1 MSDHNP
7 IIFILDLD
15 GTIIGDCTYQCDIYN
30 IECALKKNSIKKS
43 SNLLLKCYKK
53 KSKLIRPYFLYFM
66 NKMKI
71 KFPNSLFYIYTAS
84 EKIWAHKEIQL
95 IEKTHEIK
103 FNRPLFTREDCILGS
118 DNTYKK
124 SVKKILPKI
133 SKSIKNK
140 NISSESIFV
149 VDNNKTFI
157 DYTDNLL
164 ICPTYDY
171 VLFDNL
177 WNNIPR
183 ESLKIKEVKS
193 IIKRLISQNKI
204 CHVCHHYDNNMKQ
217 LEIIYEW
224 LYLKHKYIND
234 ENAKYNKDKFWKLL
248 ANMII
253 KYNINFFNKH
263 NVRFLQKKIQLKNI
277 SVK

>member
-1 MSDHNP
+1 MNDHNQM
-7 IIFILDLD
+7 IFILDLD

-30 IECALKKNSIKKS
+30 IENIMKKNSIKKS

-66 NKMKI
+66 NKMKS
-71 KFPNSLFYIYTAS
+71 KFPNSVFYVYTAS
-84 EKIWAHKEIQL
+84 EKTWANKEIQL
-95 IEKTHEIK
+95 IEKTHDFK

-118 DNTYKK
+118 DNSYKK

-133 SKSIKNK
+133 FKSIKNK
-140 NISSESIFV
+140 NISANNILV
-149 VDNNKTFI
+149 IDNNKIFI

-164 ICPTYDY
+164 VCPTYDY

-183 ESLKIKEVKS
+183 ESLKLKEVNS
-193 IIKRLISQNKI
+193 IIKHLISQNKM
-204 CHVCHHYDNNMKQ
+204 CHICHHYENNMKQ

-224 LYLKHKYIND
+224 LYLKHKKINS
-234 ENAKYNKDKFWKLL
+234 ENTKYEKDKFWKLL
-248 ANMII
+248 TNMIV
-253 KYNINFFNKH
+253 KNNITSFNKH
-263 NVRFLQKKIQLKNI
+263 NVNFLQKKIDLKT
-277 SVK
+277 